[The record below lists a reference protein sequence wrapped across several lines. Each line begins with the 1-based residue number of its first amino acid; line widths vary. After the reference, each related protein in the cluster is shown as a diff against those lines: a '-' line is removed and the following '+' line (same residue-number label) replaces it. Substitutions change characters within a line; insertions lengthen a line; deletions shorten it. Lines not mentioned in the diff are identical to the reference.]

1 MYVNNGCTSDMTQ
14 SITSQLQQD
23 TAISST
29 HELEDSDG
37 HLNDRSDMNSVIL
50 VIGIFLLMGASWDA
64 RSSLIVSCIIK
75 NNALRLRM
83 VSRIR
88 FIGLLVIQNQSTYG
102 FNLETN

>member
-14 SITSQLQQD
+14 RITSQLQQD
-23 TAISST
+23 TAII
-29 HELEDSDG
+29 SDG

-83 VSRIR
+83 VSRIW
-88 FIGLLVIQNQSTYG
+88 FIGLLVIQNQSTYR